1 MSLNVL
7 IVDDSPAMRS
17 FIRRTLQLSGLPVD
31 AFATANNGNEALH
44 VLEQQKIDLVLT
56 DINMPEMDGAQLVK
70 NMQGREST
78 RTLPVLV
85 VSTDST
91 HARISSMLSLGAKG
105 YVKKPF
111 SPEVLREE
119 IERVLGG
126 VQ

>member
-17 FIRRTLQLSGLPVD
+17 FIRRTMQLSGLPVD
-31 AFATANNGNEALH
+31 AFATANNGSEALR
-44 VLEQQKIDLVLT
+44 VLEQQSIDLVVT
-56 DINMPEMDGAQLVK
+56 DINMPEMDGAQLVE
-70 NMQGREST
+70 NMQAREAT
-78 RTLPVLV
+78 RSLPVLV

-91 HARISSMLSLGAKG
+91 HARVSSMMSLGAKG

-111 SPEVLREE
+111 SPELLREE
-119 IERVLGG
+119 IERILGG

>member
-17 FIRRTLQLSGLPVD
+17 FIRRTLQLSGLPIE
-31 AFATANNGNEALH
+31 ACATANNGKEALR
-44 VLEQQKIDLVLT
+44 VLEQQVIDLVLT
-56 DINMPEMDGAQLVK
+56 DINMPEMDGVQLVERMK
-70 NMQGREST
+70 ST
-78 RTLPVLV
+78 ATTRSLPVLV
-85 VSTDST
+85 ISTDST
-91 HARISSMLSLGAKG
+91 HARVSSMMSLGAKG